1 MTNNQPPA
9 DTVMLGPI
17 RAAIW
22 ENQTE
27 KGGRYYSVTFERRYF
42 DSESGS
48 WKSTTSYGRDDLL
61 PLSKVAE
68 MACLRIHEL
77 QSLSRAKQRDGA
89 GGAGAGGGAE
99 SEPQPETQSTPPAN
113 SAGGNDAPQKAA
125 RARAKAGVSR

>member
-22 ENQTE
+22 ENQTD
-27 KGGRYYSVTFERRYF
+27 KGGRYYSVTTERRYF

-61 PLSKVAE
+61 PLGKVVE
-68 MACLRIHEL
+68 MAYLRIHEL
-77 QSLSRAKQRDGA
+77 QTLSRAKPRDGA
-89 GGAGAGGGAE
+89 EG
-99 SEPQPETQSTPPAN
+99 EPQTETQSPPPAN
-113 SAGGNDAPQKAA
+113 SAGGSRAPEVAA
-125 RARAKAGVSR
+125 PARAAKARAKADVSR

>member
-1 MTNNQPPA
+1 MTTNQPPA

-27 KGGRYYSVTFERRYF
+27 KGGRYYSVTTERRYF

-48 WKSTTSYGRDDLL
+48 WKSTTSYNRDDLL
-61 PLSKVAE
+61 PLGKVVE
-68 MACLRIHEL
+68 MAYLRIHEL

-89 GGAGAGGGAE
+89 GGAGAE
-99 SEPQPETQSTPPAN
+99 SEPQPETQSKPPAN
-113 SAGGNDAPQKAA
+113 SAGGDDAPQKAA
-125 RARAKAGVSR
+125 RAKAKAGVSR

>member
-68 MACLRIHEL
+68 MAYLRIHEL

-89 GGAGAGGGAE
+89 GGAGGGAE